1 MKKII
6 YASVVVLTLGACSL
20 DETNYAALDT
30 EKVYTTQAGMNAI
43 VNSCYENVYYMYGKV
58 DGIDLMEMGTDLWK
72 NGGRNSG
79 HGDLTN
85 YNENLTPSS
94 GVVKTVWNALYA
106 IVGYCN
112 TAIAYQDR
120 GTDFDSESIK
130 PKVAEAY
137 FLRGFANF
145 HIVEQWGS
153 VVLQKESLAASGVSS
168 EKGVR
173 SSEEEFYDLIISD
186 LEFAAKNL
194 PISQTERGRAS
205 RKAAIAMLAKACLQ
219 RTRLYAEGSEERKKY
234 ADMAFEYA
242 KDLIDNAS
250 QYDCGLYTSTATK
263 SGDAQMWDDD
273 NNKKNREV
281 LFTEAIDHETG
292 NNPEWWNRGRTGQYY
307 MMNIGSQAQNFGVNG
322 AGLRYGRANATVWG
336 PTYYLLAE
344 CFEPKLQKS
353 EKNAELINF
362 AKNKNEVTP
371 DTRFEQAFYYKYYAA
386 AQTSLTRAT
395 LERYKK
401 AVYDEN
407 GNPITAKKED
417 GSIDNDEIYKEY
429 FGTVAKRRI
438 AKAGLKGIDY
448 NGKYPGKH
456 YYASSGDP
464 ANQLLEDES
473 VSDGLAVYTP
483 NWELDTIATS
493 HSKRLAV
500 GINNQYEVR
509 QGQSEP
515 YGGRAEYSYFRSLQP
530 SWKKWRAFKYTYTN
544 QYCMMDI
551 PIIRLTDIYLIAAE
565 ASIVAGHP
573 KDGLKYLNDVR
584 RHAAVAGD
592 ASLMD
597 VTINEMT
604 IDYILKERAR
614 ELCGEQWRWYD
625 LKRTGRLTAEYLT
638 TPGMNPYITTFNNSR
653 HIVRPVPQQFLD
665 QIANPEEFGTNGY

>member
-6 YASVVVLTLGACSL
+6 YASVVIALSLGSCSL

-30 EKVYTTQAGMNAI
+30 DKVYTTKAGMNAI

-94 GVVKTVWNALYA
+94 GVVKTIWNSLYA

-112 TAIAYQDR
+112 TAIAYQEK
-120 GTDFDSESIK
+120 GTDFDFETIK

-145 HIVEQWGS
+145 HIVEQWGG
-153 VVLQKESLAASGVSS
+153 VVLQTESLASSGVSS
-168 EKGVR
+168 EKGIR
-173 SSEEEFYDLIISD
+173 SSEEDFYELIISD
-186 LEFAAKNL
+186 LKFAAENL
-194 PISQTERGRAS
+194 PIEQGERGRAT
-205 RKAAIAMLAKACLQ
+205 RKAALGMLAKAYLQ
-219 RTRLYAEGSEERKKY
+219 RTRLYEEGSADRKKY
-234 ADMAFEYA
+234 ADLAFQTA
-242 KDLIDNAS
+242 KELIDNAS
-250 QYDCGLYTSTATK
+250 QYDCGLYSSTATK

-273 NNKKNREV
+273 NNKDNKEV
-281 LFTEAIDHETG
+281 LFTEAIDHVSG
-292 NNPEWWNRGRTGQYY
+292 NNPEWWNRGRTCQYY
-307 MMNIGSQAQNFGVNG
+307 MMNIGSQAQVFGVNG

-353 EKNAELINF
+353 ETNTELIGF
-362 AKNKNEVTP
+362 AKNKTDVTP

-386 AQTSLTRAT
+386 AQTSLTKDI
-395 LERYKK
+395 LSRYKK
-401 AVYDEN
+401 AVNEETGQFDE
-407 GNPITAKKED
+407 D
-417 GSIDNDEIYKEY
+417 LYKVY
-429 FGTVAKRRI
+429 FNTIAKRRI

-448 NGKYPGKH
+448 NTKYPGKH
-456 YYASSGDP
+456 YYAVSGD
-464 ANQLLEDES
+464 AASQLLEDES

-483 NWELDTIATS
+483 NWELDTLETTK
-493 HSKRLAV
+493 SKRLAV
-500 GINNQYEVR
+500 GIDNQYELRKDV
-509 QGQSEP
+509 SEP
-515 YGGRAEYSYFRSLQP
+515 YGGRPSYTYFRSLQP

-551 PIIRLTDIYLIAAE
+551 PILRLTDIYLIAAE
-565 ASIVAGHP
+565 ASIVAGYP
-573 KDGLKYLNDVR
+573 QDGLAYLNAVR
-584 RHAAVAGD
+584 RHAAVSGD
-592 ASLMD
+592 ASAMEVSLSD
-597 VTINEMT
+597 MT

-638 TPGMNPYITTFNNSR
+638 TPGMNPYITTFDNKR
-653 HIVRPVPQQFLD
+653 HVVRPIPQQFLD
-665 QIANPEEFGTNGY
+665 QIANPDEFGTNGY

>member
-6 YASVVVLTLGACSL
+6 YASAVAVLTLEACSL

-30 EKVYTTQAGMNAI
+30 EKVYTTQAGMDAI

-94 GVVKTVWNALYA
+94 GVVKTVWNSLYA

-112 TAIAYQDR
+112 TAIAYQDK
-120 GTDFDSESIK
+120 GTDFDSQSIK

-137 FLRGFANF
+137 FLRGFANY
-145 HIVEQWGS
+145 HIVEQWGG
-153 VVLQKESLAASGVSS
+153 VVLQKESLASSGVSS
-168 EKGVR
+168 EIGVR
-173 SSEEEFYDLIISD
+173 SSEEDFYNLIISD
-186 LEFAAKNL
+186 LKFAAENL
-194 PISQTERGRAS
+194 PISQGERGRVS
-205 RKAAIAMLAKACLQ
+205 RKAALGMLAKAYMQ
-219 RTRLYAEGSEERKKY
+219 RTRLYGEGSAERKDCADSAYHY
-234 ADMAFEYA
+234 AT
-242 KDLIDNAS
+242 KLIDNAS
-250 QYDCGLYTSTATK
+250 QYECGLYASTATK

-273 NNKKNREV
+273 NNKNNKEV

-292 NNPEWWNRGRTGQYY
+292 NNPEWWNRGRTCQYY

-322 AGLRYGRANATVWG
+322 AGLRYGRANATVWT
-336 PTYYLLAE
+336 PTLYLLSE

-353 EKNAELINF
+353 EKNAELIKF
-362 AKNKNEVTP
+362 AKNKNDVTP

-386 AQTSLTRAT
+386 AQTSLTRDM
-395 LERYKK
+395 LGRYKK
-401 AVYDEN
+401 DTLAAN
-407 GNPITAKKED
+407 QFFN
-417 GSIDNDEIYKEY
+417 
-429 FGTVAKRRI
+429 TVAKRRI
-438 AKAGLKGIDY
+438 AKAGVKGVDY
-448 NGKYPGKH
+448 NVKYPGKH
-456 YYASSGDP
+456 YYANSGDP

-493 HSKRLAV
+493 QSKRLAV
-500 GINNQYEVR
+500 GLDNQYEMR
-509 QGQSEP
+509 TGEDEP
-515 YGGRAEYSYFRSLQP
+515 YAGRAAYSYFRSLQP

-565 ASIVAGHP
+565 ASIVAEYP
-573 KDGLKYLNDVR
+573 QDGLKYLNAVR
-584 RHAAVAGD
+584 HHAAVSGD
-592 ASLMD
+592 AALMD
-597 VTINEMT
+597 VTINDMT

-653 HIVRPVPQQFLD
+653 HIVRPIPQQFLD
-665 QIANPEEFGTNGY
+665 QIANPDEFGTNGY

>member
-1 MKKII
+1 MI
-6 YASVVVLTLGACSL
+6 LTLGACSL

-30 EKVYTTQAGMNAI
+30 DKVYTTQAGMDAI

-94 GVVKTVWNALYA
+94 GVIKTIWNSLYA

-112 TAIAYQDR
+112 TAIAYQNR
-120 GTDFDSESIK
+120 GTDFDSLSIK

-137 FLRGFANF
+137 FLRGFANY
-145 HIVEQWGS
+145 HIVEQWGG
-153 VVLQKESLAASGVSS
+153 VVLQKESLASSGVSS

-173 SSEEEFYDLIISD
+173 STEAEFYDQIISD
-186 LEFAAKNL
+186 LKFAAENL
-194 PISQTERGRAS
+194 PVNQGERGRAS
-205 RKAAIAMLAKACLQ
+205 RKAALGMLAKAYLQ
-219 RTRLYAEGSEERKKY
+219 RTRLYGEGSTERKDCADSAFYY
-234 ADMAFEYA
+234 ATE
-242 KDLIDNAS
+242 LIDNAS
-250 QYDCGLYTSTATK
+250 QYSCGLYASTATK

-273 NNKKNREV
+273 NNKNNKEV

-292 NNPEWWNRGRTGQYY
+292 NNPEWWNRGRTCQYY

-336 PTYYLLAE
+336 PTLYLLSE

-353 EKNAELINF
+353 EKNAELIKF
-362 AKNKNEVTP
+362 AKNKNDVTP

-386 AQTSLTRAT
+386 AQTSLNQET
-395 LERYKK
+395 LKRYKK
-401 AVYDEN
+401 AVNEETGIFDE
-407 GNPITAKKED
+407 D
-417 GSIDNDEIYKEY
+417 LYKQY
-429 FGTVAKRRI
+429 FNTIAKRRI
-438 AKAGLKGIDY
+438 AKAGLKGVDY
-448 NGKYPGKH
+448 NMKYPGKH
-456 YYASSGDP
+456 YYANSGDP

-473 VSDGLAVYTP
+473 ISDGLAVYTP
-483 NWELDTIATS
+483 NWELDTLETTK
-493 HSKRLAV
+493 SKRLAV
-500 GINNQYEVR
+500 GLDNQYEIR
-509 QGQSEP
+509 KGENEP
-515 YGGRAEYSYFRSLQP
+515 YGGRAAYSYFRSLQP

-565 ASIVAGHP
+565 ASIVAGYP
-573 KDGLKYLNDVR
+573 QKGLKYLNAVR
-584 RHAAVAGD
+584 RHAAVSGD
-592 ASLMD
+592 AALMD
-597 VTINEMT
+597 VSVNDMT

-638 TPGMNPYITTFNNSR
+638 TPGMNPYITTFNNRR
-653 HIVRPVPQQFLD
+653 HIVRPIPQQFLD
-665 QIANPEEFGTNGY
+665 QIANPDEFGTNGY